1 MWTVAT
7 NDKED
12 TEDKGREKKE
22 EWTKKKHNENE
33 AITEI
38 NKDTM
43 KTKRDGMCNQFYL
56 PILFLLDTF
65 FATFHSL
72 TKRWKLQQRKQNM
85 WNV

>member
-1 MWTVAT
+1 M
-7 NDKED
+7 NE
-12 TEDKGREKKE
+12 
-22 EWTKKKHNENE
+22 KKKHNENE

-65 FATFHSL
+65 LPPFI
-72 TKRWKLQQRKQNM
+72 RWQNDGNYSRESKICGIRVMNGLMAKKNKNKL
-85 WNV
+85 